1 MVARRVAVVGGTGF
15 LGTAFVRELYE
26 RGHTVRVL
34 SRHPEKLANLFR
46 GRSVEARA
54 ADVTR
59 PDSLPPAL
67 EGAEVVIHCV
77 QFPGYPVEDPARGR
91 TFMEVDAR
99 GTLRTVRAASQVG
112 VRRFV
117 YLSGVGADPDAP
129 EAWFRAKGVAE
140 QAVAASGMAGVRI
153 RPSWVYGPEDVS
165 LNRFVTV
172 LRRVPLFFPQL
183 GPGSQR
189 INPLFVEDL
198 APVVAEAATEERA
211 DGTAFEIGGPIT
223 YSMDEI
229 IRLVMEAIGLR
240 KPIVHFPLP
249 LLRAGAAV
257 LERVPGQLLSRD
269 AVRFVTQGA
278 VAHNERFREL
288 FPGAPLT
295 PMPEALGR
303 YLGRNRR

>member
-1 MVARRVAVVGGTGF
+1 MTARRVAVVGGTGF
-15 LGTAFVRELYE
+15 LGSAFVRELSG
-26 RGHTVRVL
+26 RGHSVRVL
-34 SRHPEKLANLFR
+34 SRHPEKLANLFP
-46 GRSVEARA
+46 GRAVEGRA

-67 EGAEVVIHCV
+67 EGADVVIHCV
-77 QFPGYPVEDPARGR
+77 QFPGYPVEAPARGR

-99 GTLRTVRAASQVG
+99 GTLRTVRAAAQVG

-129 EAWFRAKGVAE
+129 EPWFRAKGVAE

-183 GPGSQR
+183 DRGDQR

-198 APVVAEAATEERA
+198 APVVADAATAERA
-211 DGTAFEIGGPIT
+211 EGVVFEIGGPVT

-229 IRLVMEAIGLR
+229 IRLVMEATGR
-240 KPIVHFPLP
+240 HKPIVHFPLP

-278 VAHNERFREL
+278 VADNARFREL
-288 FPGAPLT
+288 FPDATLT

-303 YLGRNRR
+303 YLG